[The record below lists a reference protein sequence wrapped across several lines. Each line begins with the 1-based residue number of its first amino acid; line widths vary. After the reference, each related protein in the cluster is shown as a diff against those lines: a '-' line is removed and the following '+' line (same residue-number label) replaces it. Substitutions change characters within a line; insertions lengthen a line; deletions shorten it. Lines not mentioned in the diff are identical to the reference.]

1 MSEFEASIRKPILIV
16 GIGNILLRD
25 EGIGPAVIT
34 SLKKMDLPDEV
45 ELLDGGTWGL
55 NLLPQVESA
64 KRVLFIDAINIDGE
78 PGSLVELERE
88 DIPRFLARKL
98 SPHQIDVKEVL
109 ALAELRGTLPEEL
122 VAVGLQPDSVEM
134 RTSLSPVLESRL
146 GDVVARVIERLE
158 RWGYVVTEVEGDAF
172 A

>member
-1 MSEFEASIRKPILIV
+1 MSEVPVPETVVIGV
-16 GIGNILLRD
+16 GNPLMGDDGLGIAVLELLRNGWHF
-25 EGIGPAVIT
+25 EPH
-34 SLKKMDLPDEV
+34 L

>member
-1 MSEFEASIRKPILIV
+1 MSEVPFPETVVIGV
-16 GIGNILLRD
+16 GNPLMGDDGLGIAALELLRNGWHF
-25 EGIGPAVIT
+25 EPH
-34 SLKKMDLPDEV
+34 L

-146 GDVVARVIERLE
+146 GDLVARVIERLE
-158 RWGYVVTEVEGDAF
+158 RWGYVATEVEGDAF